1 MLFLNLLLAGVLAV
15 VCVLM
20 HFGGLTLLIR
30 LVRRHLGHL
39 HDRHEIRLQALVV
52 LAAVG
57 GLFLLH
63 TAEIWAYTLAIYA
76 VGAMDDLTHALYFCI
91 STYSTIGYGD
101 VVLAEE
107 WRVFGATQAV
117 VGLLLMGWSTAFLVT
132 VVGRLK
138 AFAEH

>member
-1 MLFLNLLLAGVLAV
+1 MLLVNLILAGVLAAL
-15 VCVLM
+15 CVII
-20 HFGGLTLLIR
+20 HFAGLTVLIR
-30 LVRRHLGHL
+30 LVRSRLGHL

-63 TAEIWAYTLAIYA
+63 TIEIWAYTLAVYA

-91 STYSTIGYGD
+91 ATYSTIGYGD

-107 WRVFGATQAV
+107 WRVFGATQAL

-132 VVGRLK
+132 VVGRLR
-138 AFAEH
+138 AFAEP